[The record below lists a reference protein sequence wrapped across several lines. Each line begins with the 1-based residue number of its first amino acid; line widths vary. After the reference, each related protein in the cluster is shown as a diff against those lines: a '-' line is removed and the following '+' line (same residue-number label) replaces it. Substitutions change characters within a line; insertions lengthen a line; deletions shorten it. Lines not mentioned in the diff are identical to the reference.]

1 MKIFKGIISC
11 FLAFAIAA
19 FSLCVPAYAAIDPGL
34 IIEGAAVAPSFG
46 DWIIGSL
53 QSFEYWV
60 YGNIFDKDVCPRSG
74 PTGNGRHVFE
84 TQYTT
89 INGKLGNY
97 YVCQNCGKSAGEV
110 LEPAY
115 QEQVSELPFPSCNSG
130 NEFLISVYPFDHRL
144 YSGSSPATCSEHTV
158 SRAFSGDA
166 DVVFLCSSERYIVTP
181 RSGKSSF
188 PFNYVT
194 LDYSY
199 DVVYSGYYERLESP
213 LATVNYTLS
222 DGTTGSVTGSYPATP
237 KIYYAAGAKYLLVVI
252 IHRFH

>member
-84 TQYTT
+84 VQYST
-89 INGKLGNY
+89 INGQL
-97 YVCQNCGKSAGEV
+97 
-110 LEPAY
+110 
-115 QEQVSELPFPSCNSG
+115 
-130 NEFLISVYPFDHRL
+130 
-144 YSGSSPATCSEHTV
+144 
-158 SRAFSGDA
+158 
-166 DVVFLCSSERYIVTP
+166 
-181 RSGKSSF
+181 
-188 PFNYVT
+188 
-194 LDYSY
+194 
-199 DVVYSGYYERLESP
+199 GYY
-213 LATVNYTLS
+213 N
-222 DGTTGSVTGSYPATP
+222 
-237 KIYYAAGAKYLLVVI
+237 I
-252 IHRFH
+252 